1 MMTPKIKRLYYFILM
16 FTIMAFMGCATKT
29 SGMKAIGQQEGNA
42 EFSKHLIIDNDPL
55 AAVIIIEDMN
65 TRMNGG
71 VLEVSVS
78 LANIS
83 DRDINAQYQFS
94 WYDKDNFQ
102 VEQGTRAWTPIVLHG
117 KSKTSMQALAPN
129 TTVSTYKVN
138 VRELR

>member
-1 MMTPKIKRLYYFILM
+1 MTPKLELTCRVLLT
-16 FTIMAFMGCATKT
+16 FTIMVFVGCATKT
-29 SGMKAIGQQEGNA
+29 SGMKAIGQSEGNA

-55 AAVIIIEDMN
+55 AAVIMIEDMN
-65 TRMNGG
+65 TRIKGG

-83 DRDINAQYQFS
+83 NRDINAQYQFS

-102 VEQGTRAWTPIVLHG
+102 VEQGTLAWTLVILHG

-129 TTVSTYKVN
+129 ATVSTYKVN